1 MPVKHKQ
8 PIPPLFFN
16 FLLTFKFVSFAPMVA
31 LSFSQEAVYFADT
44 DVQLYFAD
52 TDVWLYFADTGVRL
66 QDCRCETYQSEVS
79 RLTNTV
85 SVVHKV

>member
-8 PIPPLFFN
+8 PIPPLYFY

-52 TDVWLYFADTGVRL
+52 TDV
-66 QDCRCETYQSEVS
+66 
-79 RLTNTV
+79 
-85 SVVHKV
+85 

>member
-1 MPVKHKQ
+1 
-8 PIPPLFFN
+8 
-16 FLLTFKFVSFAPMVA
+16 MVA

-52 TDVWLYFADTGVRL
+52 TDVRLYFADTDVRLYFADTGVRL
-66 QDCRCETYQSEVS
+66 QNCRCETYQSEVS